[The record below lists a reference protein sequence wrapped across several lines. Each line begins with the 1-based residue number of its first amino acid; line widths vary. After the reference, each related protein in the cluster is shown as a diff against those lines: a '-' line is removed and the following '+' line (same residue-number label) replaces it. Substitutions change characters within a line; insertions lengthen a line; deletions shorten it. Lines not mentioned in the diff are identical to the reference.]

1 MWERARDTYYIPRR
15 VVGRCCSASLTT
27 IWIPAPTPIL
37 PRMCDISYRSLL
49 LPPNWVVRPSSKT
62 FYFANV
68 KGLRKRAVFQPIGF
82 FHWRDKFVVWSGFG
96 SGFSSINGCRRRSRR
111 LSRSRFSLRCCW
123 YVFITVS
130 KWNTFRWRRVCARH
144 YLRHRLLKH
153 LHARRRNKTE
163 KKTQDRKKL
172 MLSLPMFVFFNVFLA
187 LLEVSLNVSWYFWN
201 FFLFLILFF
210 SVVLWETVWWTKC
223 TPIQDEY
230 GYRVRSTQLHS
241 WRVDQVDWRLEAWR
255 TRGNFFYYF
264 FPFSCFLH
272 IWLTSF

>member
-96 SGFSSINGCRRRSRR
+96 SEFSSINGCRRRSRR

-163 KKTQDRKKL
+163 KKHKTEK
-172 MLSLPMFVFFNVFLA
+172 
-187 LLEVSLNVSWYFWN
+187 SWCC
-201 FFLFLILFF
+201 LFQCLFF
-210 SVVLWETVWWTKC
+210 ES
-223 TPIQDEY
+223 
-230 GYRVRSTQLHS
+230 
-241 WRVDQVDWRLEAWR
+241 A
-255 TRGNFFYYF
+255 F
-264 FPFSCFLH
+264 
-272 IWLTSF
+272 